1 MILKELVAYEVSFL
15 RTNKQGK
22 KLGVAG
28 YASIA
33 STWGVDTR
41 GLQSQAQPGLHSE
54 TRSQNNRESKR
65 GGGKRVTEGKKEI
78 LK

>member
-1 MILKELVAYEVSFL
+1 MILEELGAYKVSFL

-22 KLGVAG
+22 KLGVAV

-41 GLQSQAQPGLHSE
+41 GLQSQEQPGLHSE
-54 TRSQNNRESKR
+54 SRSQNNRESKR
-65 GGGKRVTEGKKEI
+65 GGGKRVLERKKEI
-78 LK
+78 L

>member
-1 MILKELVAYEVSFL
+1 MILKELRAYKVSFL

-22 KLGVAG
+22 ELGVAD

-65 GGGKRVTEGKKEI
+65 GGGRRVTEGKKEI
-78 LK
+78 L